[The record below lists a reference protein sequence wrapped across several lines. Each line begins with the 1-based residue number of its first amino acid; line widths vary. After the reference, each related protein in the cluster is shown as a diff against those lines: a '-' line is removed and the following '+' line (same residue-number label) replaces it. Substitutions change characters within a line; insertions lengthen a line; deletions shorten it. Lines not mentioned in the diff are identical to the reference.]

1 MGVWYYEHLGGQKPI
16 VLVSEDPKIVSA
28 FSTLR
33 TEVMTGGVFVRR
45 ACNCLLPAAGV
56 RVVPG

>member
-33 TEVMTGGVFVRR
+33 TEVMTGGV
-45 ACNCLLPAAGV
+45 LM
-56 RVVPG
+56 